1 MAYRPRLKRIYLKH
15 LPKPGRRAASR
26 TKSTYRDLVTKADL
40 SAEKDIVSTLR
51 RAFPGFGF
59 LAEEGTHVGTDNLWT
74 WVIDP
79 LDGTVNF
86 RYGIPIFSASI
97 CLLHRGLPA
106 LGWVYVPMQ
115 NETFYARR
123 DGGAWLNGA
132 RVRVG
137 RTARIR
143 DSLISTGFPYA
154 RNRNFKNNL
163 RIINRLLP
171 RARDMRRQGVA
182 SIDLAYVAAGRLD
195 GYFESGLAPWD
206 VAAGGLIVEEAGGK
220 VTDWNG
226 GPGWLNN
233 RQIIAANPRLHGLLK
248 KEIAACG
255 R

>member
-1 MAYRPRLKRIYLKH
+1 MAYRPRLRRIYMRH
-15 LPKPGRRAASR
+15 FPKPGRHAASR

-40 SAEKDIVSTLR
+40 SAEKDIVCTLR

-86 RYGIPIFSASI
+86 RYGIPIYAASI
-97 CLLHRGLPA
+97 CLLHRGMPA
-106 LGWVYVPMQ
+106 LGWVYLPMQ
-115 NETFYARR
+115 NETFHARR
-123 DGGAWLNGA
+123 GGGAFLNSTRIRAG
-132 RVRVG
+132 RVRRV
-137 RTARIR
+137 R
-143 DSLISTGFPYA
+143 DALISTGFPYA

-182 SIDLAYVAAGRLD
+182 SIDLAYVACGRLD
-195 GYFESGLAPWD
+195 GYFESGLAEWD

-220 VTDWNG
+220 VTDWSG
-226 GPGWLNN
+226 GSGWLKN
-233 RQIIAANPRLHGLLK
+233 RQILAANPILHARLRT
-248 KEIAACG
+248 EITACAC
-255 R
+255 